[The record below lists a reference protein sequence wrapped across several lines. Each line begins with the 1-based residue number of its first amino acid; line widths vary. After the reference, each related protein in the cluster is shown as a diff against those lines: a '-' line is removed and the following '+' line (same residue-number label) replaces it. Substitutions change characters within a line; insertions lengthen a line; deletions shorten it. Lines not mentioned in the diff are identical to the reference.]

1 MPYPFCHKGRTKDTC
16 SSSCFRFKQSL
27 GNFVCNTLFF
37 IRTFFI
43 RKFWLKFANLLRTCL
58 EPNQGSK
65 KKNYFFTAFPA
76 YLFLQHIRIS
86 VFGQL
91 NNT

>member
-1 MPYPFCHKGRTKDTC
+1 M
-16 SSSCFRFKQSL
+16 
-27 GNFVCNTLFF
+27 NM
-37 IRTFFI
+37 
-43 RKFWLKFANLLRTCL
+43 LRTYIS
-58 EPNQGSK
+58 NRGSK

-76 YLFLQHIRIS
+76 YLFLQNIRI